1 MLLSTVSIVYRTP
14 SYRISLFEMSEMREP
29 MYGVA
34 IFDQASG
41 RFAALP
47 LSLSPFSRR
56 AAEPLSS
63 LPPFAMLNEP
73 SFFFGGWRADAEK
86 ISGNLLVYDSSGY
99 SAKKYKSS
107 VETSWYSFPS
117 FPFLAEPL
125 KEAVRQKEPSRAVQ
139 KAETGRAQRSEEGP
153 RRRVSTAVRVLE
165 VLFGDTGR
173 ADSAERCSVRREP
186 GGRSAGPRA
195 WRSGGCQKS
204 RGQANGPRCQHA

>member
-1 MLLSTVSIVYRTP
+1 MSLCTESPSSIKP
-14 SYRISLFEMSEMREP
+14 LAASLR
-29 MYGVA
+29 
-34 IFDQASG
+34 
-41 RFAALP
+41 
-47 LSLSPFSRR
+47 SLSPSLLLSPRGGASVFFASLCD
-56 AAEPLSS
+56 AERT
-63 LPPFAMLNEP
+63 F
-73 SFFFGGWRADAEK
+73 FFFGGWRADAEK

-99 SAKKYKSS
+99 PAKKFQSS

-195 WRSGGCQKS
+195 CRSGGCQKS